1 MIDTFI
7 KRFLVITLS
16 LVTISLS
23 VLSQNIKVPKRL
35 SIGYSTGIS
44 NITSEKMSYAKSVG
58 IDYIETSINGYI
70 DQNTLTFK
78 LSDEEI
84 IKRVERAKRIADEAG
99 IKVWSIHM
107 PFGKTIDIS
116 LPDENDRKKVVA
128 LHKKVLQFS
137 KILEPQIILFHPSW
151 YLGLSEREVRKNQMV
166 KSAIELNKEVKRIGS
181 AMVIENMLGP
191 ELKVDAKRERP
202 LCRTVEETVEIM
214 NRLPGNIYSAIDMNH
229 IGNPEKLIRAMGKR
243 LKSVHI
249 ADGTGRQE
257 NHYLPCSG
265 KGKNNW
271 NEILTALNE
280 VGYTGPFLFES
291 SSNDL
296 KDYKDCYD
304 ELYNRTFVSRTSQ
317 ESHFA
322 STDSILI
329 SKLFPLLHLFKYDKQ
344 TLDALQNDKSLSSI
358 QLKYNTRVKEALQKC
373 KEVTCY
379 ADSLKWK
386 TEEIRVLGDKLI
398 GFYQTNK
405 LFREKISELK
415 TTGLYALYDNAADT
429 TLLRS
434 AWNLDLSG
442 LNRVFDIYIK
452 GERPRYYKIDSI
464 SYKPRDA
471 DFKRLMYT
479 TLNELTKQKERSSSF
494 DLSLKVATHTLR
506 LNGRDEAVRFVPL
519 SSGMNKLPYSK
530 ISSINWDKYAYSV
543 ILIPGKGPEVP
554 YVKLDPDAIKRCN
567 DGVERFRKG
576 LAPFIVVSGGNVHP
590 FKTPHNEAVEMKKY
604 LVEELKIPEDVVFIE
619 PDARHTTTNLRNT
632 SRIVYRFGIPSNKP
646 ILIVTDKSQSSFITG
661 AMSKTAMRDLGY
673 LPFKD
678 MKKLSEQ
685 ETEFYPTWNSLQ
697 ADNVDPLDP

>member
-1 MIDTFI
+1 MITTFL
-7 KRFLVITLS
+7 KYFLVIILS
-16 LVTISLS
+16 SLMAFS
-23 VLSQNIKVPKRL
+23 VKGQNNQVPKRL
-35 SIGYSTGIS
+35 SVGYSTGIS
-44 NITSEKMSYAKSVG
+44 SISSEKMNYAKSVG

-78 LSDEEI
+78 LPDDEI
-84 IKRVERAKRIADEAG
+84 IKRVKAAKRIADEAG
-99 IKVWSIHM
+99 VRIWSIHM

-116 LPDENDRKKVVA
+116 IPVENDREKVVA
-128 LHKKVLQFS
+128 LHKKVLQFC

-151 YLGLSEREVRKNQMV
+151 YLGLNERDVRKNQMV
-166 KSAIELNKEVKRIGS
+166 KSAVELNKQVKRIGS
-181 AMVIENMLGP
+181 MMVIENMLGP
-191 ELKVDAKRERP
+191 ELKVDEKRERP

-214 NRLPGNIYSAIDMNH
+214 NRLPDNIYSAIDMNH

-291 SSNDL
+291 SSNDV

-317 ESHFA
+317 ESHIA

-329 SKLFPLLHLFKYDKQ
+329 SKIFPLLHLLIYDEQ
-344 TLDALQNDKSLSSI
+344 TLVALQRDKSLLSI
-358 QLKYNTRVKEALQKC
+358 QSSYNTRVKKALQKC
-373 KEVTCY
+373 KEVACY

-386 TEEIRVLGDKLI
+386 TEEIRALGDKLI

-405 LFREKISELK
+405 LFREKISGLK
-415 TTGLYALYDNAADT
+415 RMGFYALYGDAADT

-442 LNRVFDIYIK
+442 LNRIFDIYIK

-464 SYKPRDA
+464 SYKPQDA
-471 DFKRLMYT
+471 DFKRLMYN
-479 TLNELTKQKERSSSF
+479 TLNELTEQEERSSSF
-494 DLSLKVATHTLR
+494 DLSLKAATHTLR

-530 ISSINWDKYAYSV
+530 ISSINWDKYVYSV

-632 SRIVYRFGIPSNKP
+632 SRMIFRFGIPSSKP
-646 ILIVTDKSQSSFITG
+646 VLIVTDKSQSSFITG

-697 ADNVDPLDP
+697 ADNIDPLDP